1 MAKVG
6 TAYVEIKPDISGF
19 ARELREKLAK
29 VNVKLKV
36 EIDPDL
42 TGFTKELREDL
53 KARHAP
59 KFKVQADPDLTGFTT
74 KLRAMLK
81 AENLPVVRLRVEPAD
96 PGRVERAVTT
106 SLSQATKRAAKKSG
120 IEGASVWAGGFSQT
134 FASVMRSSQI
144 GQALVGALGGTGASG
159 PIGIAVTLAAASV
172 AAQFVSALT
181 GSLLGLLGGLS
192 LVGLG
197 IFGQRNDKEIK
208 ARAKKLAGSF
218 TKELT
223 DATKSF
229 KLPILSSL
237 DVVFAGLNESLK
249 ILKPTLDAI
258 APVLPDLAA
267 GFSGFMT
274 EIAKAFA
281 DPATRDGFIKF
292 LQVFSEELPKI
303 GQAIGDLFRTIGQHA
318 DILAAVLRVFLG
330 IVAGVFDVINGLV
343 ALSADNFELLAMVFG
358 MAKTSILVALGA
370 LKAGWSASWKAIKD
384 SAAAAFGAIP
394 GAIAWV
400 WGRLKEAASTTISQ
414 LLGLISG
421 LPGRIRVAAGN
432 FGSILWDIGR
442 QIIQGL
448 INGIQSLAGGVGDT
462 IKGIINSIPDAAKS
476 LLHINSPS
484 LVMAEIGKGVPEG
497 LVMGMAS
504 GQQDVTSQAS
514 TMAGW
519 AIPAMGTASF
529 AGLAGMGSPAGQ
541 QIQVFIGERELTDI
555 VRVEVDGVNEDVA
568 RALIGGRR
576 S

>member
-1 MAKVG
+1 
-6 TAYVEIKPDISGF
+6 
-19 ARELREKLAK
+19 
-29 VNVKLKV
+29 
-36 EIDPDL
+36 
-42 TGFTKELREDL
+42 
-53 KARHAP
+53 
-59 KFKVQADPDLTGFTT
+59 
-74 KLRAMLK
+74 
-81 AENLPVVRLRVEPAD
+81 
-96 PGRVERAVTT
+96 
-106 SLSQATKRAAKKSG
+106 
-120 IEGASVWAGGFSQT
+120 
-134 FASVMRSSQI
+134 
-144 GQALVGALGGTGASG
+144 
-159 PIGIAVTLAAASV
+159 
-172 AAQFVSALT
+172 
-181 GSLLGLLGGLS
+181 
-192 LVGLG
+192 
-197 IFGQRNDKEIK
+197 
-208 ARAKKLAGSF
+208 
-218 TKELT
+218 
-223 DATKSF
+223 
-229 KLPILSSL
+229 
-237 DVVFAGLNESLK
+237 
-249 ILKPTLDAI
+249 
-258 APVLPDLAA
+258 
-267 GFSGFMT
+267 
-274 EIAKAFA
+274 
-281 DPATRDGFIKF
+281 
-292 LQVFSEELPKI
+292 
-303 GQAIGDLFRTIGQHA
+303 
-318 DILAAVLRVFLG
+318 
-330 IVAGVFDVINGLV
+330 
-343 ALSADNFELLAMVFG
+343 MVFG